1 MQKKKKKKTKIW
13 QTKDLCTSI
22 VKKYCK
28 EIT

>member
-1 MQKKKKKKTKIW
+1 MQKQKKKTKIW